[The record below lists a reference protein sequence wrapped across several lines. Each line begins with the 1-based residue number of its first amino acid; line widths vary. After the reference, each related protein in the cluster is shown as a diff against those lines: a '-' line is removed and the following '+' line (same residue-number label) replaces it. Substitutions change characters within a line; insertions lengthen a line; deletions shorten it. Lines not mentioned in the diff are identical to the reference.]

1 MMLCVLLSKF
11 CRHVYL
17 NFHFFHISDNLL
29 APTPLQ
35 TSLEPT
41 LQPTIIETPQPTTL
55 FPTFSP
61 SSMFPTFS
69 PSLIDTLDPTLTP
82 TNSPTPLSD
91 IAIPTYTPTTL
102 FPTFAPSDSPTIAEE
117 EETAEPS
124 LVPTLPPVST
134 NEPTIITDSPTDVP
148 TSLPTSSLSTIMP
161 SLMPSEQALKTIV
174 DFVSEN
180 DDFST
185 LTAAVDAA
193 DLIDTLSS
201 DGPFTLF
208 GKCFYFVWNATL
220 STSHLYHVILT
231 ITVTNMGCSSNK

>member
-1 MMLCVLLSKF
+1 MFLLII
-11 CRHVYL
+11 
-17 NFHFFHISDNLL
+17 FFFSCGEQKELLEEDNLE
-29 APTPLQ
+29 PTAEPSVEPAAEP
-35 TSLEPT
+35 SLEPT
-41 LQPTIIETPQPTTL
+41 DL
-55 FPTFSP
+55 
-61 SSMFPTFS
+61 
-69 PSLIDTLDPTLTP
+69 
-82 TNSPTPLSD
+82 
-91 IAIPTYTPTTL
+91 
-102 FPTFAPSDSPTIAEE
+102 
-117 EETAEPS
+117 
-124 LVPTLPPVST
+124 PVST

-148 TSLPTSSLSTIMP
+148 TSLPTSLPTSRLSTIMP

-193 DLIDTLSS
+193 GLIDTLSS

-231 ITVTNMGCSSNK
+231 ITVTNMGCSPNK